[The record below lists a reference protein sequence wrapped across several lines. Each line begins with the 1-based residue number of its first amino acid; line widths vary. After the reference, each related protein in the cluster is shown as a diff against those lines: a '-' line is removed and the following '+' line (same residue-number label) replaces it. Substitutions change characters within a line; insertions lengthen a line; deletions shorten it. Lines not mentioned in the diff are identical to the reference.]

1 MDMMQAQGID
11 PYVAIKLPPKPQPVE
26 QFTSGDIETVVPPVT
41 EPDKNTVIP
50 QGETSQLDFGGVA
63 IAADLRKKLEAAMRG
78 EMDFSLVQPT
88 DPKASAKSAL
98 KAQGIENPTEHNIEV
113 YQSALGQGKT
123 PEQAANVVR
132 NDPLVFDLNG
142 DGDTNATVDQHGI
155 EVDGATSTK
164 WAEKGD
170 GVLAFKGGP
179 LDTVDSKGVKHKDAY
194 ETLKAE
200 AQYLGIDTGKG
211 HLDAADLQKLEANG
225 LTMMV
230 SNGDGT
236 NQSVKPSELGI
247 TQMSLGG
254 KAVEKTDTAGN
265 LITTEGS
272 FVRNGQTQL
281 VNDMWLNSVK

>member
-1 MDMMQAQGID
+1 MEMMQSQSVDI
-11 PYVAIKLPPKPQPVE
+11 YVALKLPPKPQPVE
-26 QFTSGDIETVVPPVT
+26 QFTSGDIEAVVPPVT
-41 EPDKNTVIP
+41 EPDQSAILPTG
-50 QGETSQLDFGGVA
+50 QSSQLDFGGVA

-78 EMDFSLVQPT
+78 EMDFSLVAPQ
-88 DPKASAKSAL
+88 DPKAGAKAAL
-98 KAQGIENPTEHNIEV
+98 QAQGIENPTEHNLEV
-113 YQSALGQGKT
+113 YQSAIEQGKT
-123 PEQAANVVR
+123 PEQAADQVR

-142 DGDTNATVDQHGI
+142 DGDTDATVDQHGI
-155 EVDGATSTK
+155 EVDGATATK

-200 AQYLGIDTGKG
+200 ASYLGIDTSKG

-230 SNGDGT
+230 SKGDGT

-254 KAVEKTDTAGN
+254 KAVNKSDAAGN

-272 FVRNGQTQL
+272 FVRNGRTQL
-281 VNDMWLNSVK
+281 VNDMWLNSIK

>member
-1 MDMMQAQGID
+1 MEMIQSQSVDI
-11 PYVAIKLPPKPQPVE
+11 YVALKLPPKPQPVE
-26 QFTSGDIETVVPPVT
+26 QFTSGDIEAVVPPVT
-41 EPDKNTVIP
+41 EPDQSAILPTG
-50 QGETSQLDFGGVA
+50 QSSQLDFGGVA

-78 EMDFSLVQPT
+78 EMDFSLVAPQ
-88 DPKASAKSAL
+88 DPKAGAKAAL
-98 KAQGIENPTEHNIEV
+98 QAQGIENPTEHNLEV
-113 YQSALGQGKT
+113 YQSAIEQGKT
-123 PEQAANVVR
+123 PEQAADQVR

-155 EVDGATSTK
+155 EVDGATATK

-200 AQYLGIDTGKG
+200 ASYLGIDTGKG

-230 SNGDGT
+230 SKGDGT
-236 NQSVKPSELGI
+236 NHSVKPSELGI

-254 KAVEKTDTAGN
+254 KAVNKTDTAGN

-272 FVRNGQTQL
+272 FVRNGETQL
-281 VNDMWLNSVK
+281 VNDMWLNSIK